1 MLETW
6 EGMQGMLYGYWEDG
20 RDVGNGNLTLF
31 MVKLEGML
39 GGTSKINVGRDVV

>member
-1 MLETW
+1 MGGDAGKIIRIL
-6 EGMQGMLYGYWEDG
+6 GGREDG